1 MIQDLSSHTAAQ
13 LECEESLYKR
23 VALRISELIEHGTLR
38 PGERVPS
45 VRRCSEQQNVSI
57 TTVTQAYRLLENR
70 GIIEARPQSGY
81 YVRAQRWSPPPE
93 PEKST
98 PAPRAVRVKVSDLV
112 MQVVKAGR
120 DPSLVKLGATL
131 PSPELFPVRE
141 LNRIMAAVGRRA
153 PVAAHS
159 YELPPGNR
167 ALRVQVARRAMEA
180 GCTLSPD
187 DIITTVGAS
196 EAINLCLRA
205 VAKPGDVIAIESPT
219 FFGILQ
225 IIESLGM
232 RVCEI
237 PTYPREGI
245 CLDELQARLR
255 CCRIKACVF
264 MPNFS
269 NPLGSCMPDEKK
281 RQLVKM
287 LAKREIPLIEDDIYG
302 DLPFSAARP
311 KAAKAF
317 DEDGW
322 VMLCDSVTKTL
333 SPGSRVGWVAPGRFK
348 ARVEFLKFVN
358 TIATP
363 SLPQMAVAEFL
374 QNGGYDHHLRRIRR
388 FYAAQVQRMTEAV
401 ARYFPQGT
409 KVTRPA
415 GGMCLWTE
423 LPPHINAL
431 AVYEQAMAAKISI
444 APGPLFSAKQKFQNF
459 VRLNCGN
466 PWSDAIENA
475 MRKLGEIMRAQA
487 DGRNGRPQ

>member
-245 CLDELQARLR
+245 CLDELKARLKFCRSLRFHAQFQQSARQLHAGRKETAIGENAGQAR
-255 CCRIKACVF
+255 
-264 MPNFS
+264 
-269 NPLGSCMPDEKK
+269 NPAD
-281 RQLVKM
+281 R
-287 LAKREIPLIEDDIYG
+287 R
-302 DLPFSAARP
+302 R
-311 KAAKAF
+311 
-317 DEDGW
+317 
-322 VMLCDSVTKTL
+322 
-333 SPGSRVGWVAPGRFK
+333 
-348 ARVEFLKFVN
+348 
-358 TIATP
+358 
-363 SLPQMAVAEFL
+363 
-374 QNGGYDHHLRRIRR
+374 HLW
-388 FYAAQVQRMTEAV
+388 
-401 ARYFPQGT
+401 
-409 KVTRPA
+409 RPA
-415 GGMCLWTE
+415 F
-423 LPPHINAL
+423 
-431 AVYEQAMAAKISI
+431 QRS
-444 APGPLFSAKQKFQNF
+444 SAK
-459 VRLNCGN
+459 
-466 PWSDAIENA
+466 S
-475 MRKLGEIMRAQA
+475 GEGLR
-487 DGRNGRPQ
+487 